1 MIIRSRSDQWTSIPT
16 PALRDNDLSYRARGI
31 LAYILSMPTH
41 WETNSITLAARGPEG
56 RDAIRTALQELRQ
69 HGYIVT
75 TRTQDDAGQWRTTHT
90 VYDKPVPVE
99 KRVEALV
106 ESVQPKTENQASVSQ
121 AINESLLKSKKNKRA
136 MGQTVHMCTTCVGS
150 GVIADNYNHIFRCTD
165 CGGDGIGTV
174 K

>member
-16 PALRDNDLSYRARGI
+16 PALRDTDLSYRARGI
-31 LAYILSMPTH
+31 LAYILSMPAH
-41 WETNSITLAARGPEG
+41 WETNSTTLAARGPEG

-75 TRTQDDAGQWRTTHT
+75 TRSQDDAGQWRTTHT
-90 VYDKPVPVE
+90 VFDHPVPVE

-121 AINESLLKSKKNKRA
+121 AINESLLKSKKNKRD
-136 MGQTVHMCTTCVGS
+136 MGQTATLCTTCKGA
-150 GVIADNYNHIFRCTD
+150 GLRLDQNDELELCND
-165 CGGDGIGTV
+165 CGGDGIGS
-174 K
+174 KQ